1 LHALPGP
8 PQSLLDRAAHINHT
22 VLELPRDVESKVR
35 LVNASLADFDKLYAG
50 KDGLLALP
58 NQITAA
64 GAKLAMPDTSGFT
77 TQLKAAEA
85 ALTDAPGL
93 DELISKLG
101 ALAYA
106 LDQTLRD
113 AKNSIEPSL
122 DAFARDPSTRL
133 DLQDTLT
140 FEGPV
145 LARAADA
152 FEHAGVPAFKDVL
165 RSVGKSLE
173 SVLVPA
179 KREADAI
186 PGVLH
191 QVSEFDVISTYL
203 PTLQQAEHVYAQ
215 FGGNPA
221 NVSVVAGQ
229 ARGGVCERVCAA

>member
-106 LDQTLRD
+106 LDQTLRN

-122 DAFARDPSTRL
+122 DACIL
-133 DLQDTLT
+133 LHI
-140 FEGPV
+140 E
-145 LARAADA
+145 
-152 FEHAGVPAFKDVL
+152 VP
-165 RSVGKSLE
+165 
-173 SVLVPA
+173 
-179 KREADAI
+179 
-186 PGVLH
+186 
-191 QVSEFDVISTYL
+191 
-203 PTLQQAEHVYAQ
+203 
-215 FGGNPA
+215 
-221 NVSVVAGQ
+221 
-229 ARGGVCERVCAA
+229 